1 MEGVRACM
9 RAFVRLGRETLVYRA
24 FERDCRD
31 IFEDAVRCTIKHSHM
46 LQPHLRAYLAPKLPT
61 ALKPKAQ

>member
-46 LQPHLRAYLAPKLPT
+46 LQPHPKSISCSET
-61 ALKPKAQ
+61 AHCAKT